1 VVPFF
6 KKIMKKKQP
15 NIFTLSQVL
24 LEDGAKTSE
33 VEVLRV
39 GVIRDRNWKIT
50 SEMLESYVKNYKDN
64 VYGTE
69 VQVNLEHN
77 RGSEAAGWVTDL
89 YLKGKGLYATV
100 EWTEMGIDKI
110 TKKLFKFVSA
120 ELAMEYPHHKTGDLI
135 QNVFIGLALTNTPA
149 LKGQNA
155 LSLSEIQELNQN
167 KYMLKKYLELLKAR
181 SFVSKEEK
189 ETMRVMLEEADDAE
203 KEEAKSDVAEVE
215 AKPEVAPETEEQKL
229 AREAKEKEEAD
240 AKAKADAEAAEAKA
254 KADQNLSE
262 EEKKF
267 NALAEEN
274 RLLKEEKARMLTE
287 KAIVP
292 FLLSDDQKTG
302 FLEAK
307 SKDKLVNF
315 LSSLGEKERAEA
327 LGLLAEILHVELGE
341 IGSSKVEAL
350 KDEDAEDKKLADQK
364 ARAVILAKEKGID
377 LHVAL
382 SQIILAESG
391 K

>member
-1 VVPFF
+1 MNKKNFF
-6 KKIMKKKQP
+6 TRSPI
-15 NIFTLSQVL
+15 L
-24 LEDGAKTSE
+24 LKEGETTSD

-39 GVIRDRNWKIT
+39 GVIRDRNWQIT
-50 SEMLESYVKNYKDN
+50 KAMLNAYVKNFNEN
-64 VYGTE
+64 VYGTQ

-89 YLKGKGLYATV
+89 YMEGKHLYATV
-100 EWTEMGIDKI
+100 EWTEMGIEKI

-120 ELAMEYPHHKTGDLI
+120 ELAMEYPHHESGELV

-149 LKGQNA
+149 LKGQGP
-155 LSLSEIQELNQN
+155 LSLSEILNQTF
-167 KYMLKKYLELLKAR
+167 MLKKFLELLKAR

-203 KEEAKSDVAEVE
+203 KEEVKSEVAEVE

-254 KADQNLSE
+254 QADQNLSE

-274 RLLKEEKARMLTE
+274 RLLKEEKAKMLTE

-292 FLLSDDQKTG
+292 FLLSEDQKTG
-302 FLEAK
+302 FVEAK
-307 SKDKLVNF
+307 SKDKLVKF
-315 LSSLGEKERAEA
+315 LSSLDEEDRAEA
-327 LGLLAEILHVELGE
+327 LSLLAEILHVELKE
-341 IGSSKVEAL
+341 IGSTKVEKKLEGEEA
-350 KDEDAEDKKLADQK
+350 EDAKLADQK
-364 ARAVILAKEKGID
+364 VRAEKLASEKNIAM
-377 LHVAL
+377 HVAL
-382 SQIILAESG
+382 SQIIEQDILNSS